1 MADIVPA
8 TRDSLVSE
16 NGSASP
22 YTPLPISN
30 GMTSEVSLEGVS
42 FSYPNGVK
50 ALESVELTV
59 PRAHTVSIVGPS
71 GCGKST
77 LLAIVAGLTLPTS
90 GTVTRCKVEPGRLP
104 VTMVSQKET
113 LLPWLKVKDQ
123 VGLHFRLRRQHKTE
137 RVRAWVQDLLDL
149 VGLGDFQDAYPYQL
163 SGGMR
168 RRVAFLT
175 AVAPIPQVL
184 LLDEPFSSV
193 DEPTRLVIHQDV
205 FDITRQY
212 EITTVLVTHDL
223 AEAMSL
229 SDEVIILSRGPGR
242 VAAVH
247 TMPFG
252 PERDIV
258 ALREQPEFL
267 ELYGKLWRELGLQL
281 DNGGRKRQRSFRDST
296 SHRPD
301 WMTEG

>member
-1 MADIVPA
+1 
-8 TRDSLVSE
+8 
-16 NGSASP
+16 
-22 YTPLPISN
+22 
-30 GMTSEVSLEGVS
+30 
-42 FSYPNGVK
+42 
-50 ALESVELTV
+50 
-59 PRAHTVSIVGPS
+59 
-71 GCGKST
+71 
-77 LLAIVAGLTLPTS
+77 
-90 GTVTRCKVEPGRLP
+90 
-104 VTMVSQKET
+104 MVSQKET

-123 VGLHFRLRRQHKTE
+123 VALHFRLRRQHKSV
-137 RVRAWVQDLLDL
+137 RVRAWVQDLLGL

-193 DEPTRLVIHQDV
+193 DEPTRLIIHQDV

-229 SDEVIILSRGPGR
+229 SDEVVILTRGPGR
-242 VAAVH
+242 VAATH

-281 DNGGRKRQRSFRDST
+281 DNGGHKPNRNFRDST
-296 SHRPD
+296 RHRPD